1 MRNYD
6 IVGGKKRASK
16 NDEYKVLPKQFFP
29 PYFIFIIIMNLHIFH
44 VHDWKQENPTK
55 KMESTEKSFNF

>member
-6 IVGGKKRASK
+6 IVGGKKGVK
-16 NDEYKVLPKQFFP
+16 KMMNKKFYQKTH
-29 PYFIFIIIMNLHIFH
+29 FIFIIIMNLHIFH
-44 VHDWKQENPTK
+44 VHDWKNSTK